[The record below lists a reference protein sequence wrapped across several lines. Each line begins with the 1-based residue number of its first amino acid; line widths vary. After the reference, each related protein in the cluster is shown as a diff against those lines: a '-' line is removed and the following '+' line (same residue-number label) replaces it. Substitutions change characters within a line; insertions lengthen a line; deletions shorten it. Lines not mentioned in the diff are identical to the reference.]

1 MTGFDLFMNSKR
13 GQQSSTSQAA
23 VLVLVIGLLIVA
35 YLILLPKDAR
45 EDVLKGEDIDFDDFG
60 NGNGD
65 DTTVDK
71 NDEGSELLLL
81 RNPGNLVPSGIDD
94 VEKEF
99 ASVHLFDRLEV
110 ETQNLADR
118 VAASRSL
125 FRNGYE
131 DLEFVIEN
139 EENLEKL
146 SLFFNVVNSQGS
158 VEISLNG
165 ETVFEG
171 ALASGD
177 VPIQLPVVN
186 IGSRNLL
193 RIMGADVGWA
203 ILSKNEVELKDLELI
218 QEFSLENKAELRTF
232 EVSRAEA
239 VDKAEMSFFVNCLE
253 IKGDQGVL
261 KIYLNRRNVFFG
273 KVVCDA
279 SQVSEDL
286 SEDFF
291 VDGTNFLT
299 FEVDKGN
306 YIVESI
312 SLDYEFDEGF
322 QPLYFFT
329 IDEKDFEDVLDE
341 DRKVKLIMRFKDDN
355 SRKRADVQINDDTIF
370 VDVNSGI
377 FEKDITELSKEGEN
391 FIKIFAKNEFELI
404 QVEVRLEKD

>member
-118 VAASRSL
+118 VVASRSL

-139 EENLEKL
+139 EENLPH
-146 SLFFNVVNSQGS
+146 
-158 VEISLNG
+158 
-165 ETVFEG
+165 
-171 ALASGD
+171 LA
-177 VPIQLPVVN
+177 
-186 IGSRNLL
+186 
-193 RIMGADVGWA
+193 
-203 ILSKNEVELKDLELI
+203 
-218 QEFSLENKAELRTF
+218 
-232 EVSRAEA
+232 
-239 VDKAEMSFFVNCLE
+239 
-253 IKGDQGVL
+253 
-261 KIYLNRRNVFFG
+261 
-273 KVVCDA
+273 
-279 SQVSEDL
+279 
-286 SEDFF
+286 
-291 VDGTNFLT
+291 
-299 FEVDKGN
+299 
-306 YIVESI
+306 
-312 SLDYEFDEGF
+312 
-322 QPLYFFT
+322 
-329 IDEKDFEDVLDE
+329 
-341 DRKVKLIMRFKDDN
+341 
-355 SRKRADVQINDDTIF
+355 
-370 VDVNSGI
+370 
-377 FEKDITELSKEGEN
+377 
-391 FIKIFAKNEFELI
+391 
-404 QVEVRLEKD
+404 